1 MIEEMPEEP
10 SPPGPGQD
18 GGTTSVRDLRLT
30 DTQRRILLALCRP
43 CMGESRYAT
52 PATNQEI
59 ASELFLSVDA
69 IKAHLRAL
77 YRKFGVEPLPHNQKR
92 ARLVELVLEGGIV
105 SSDALPDVA
114 PPAPADSRRPG
125 HRRALFGSAI
135 VLGLI
140 GLGLALAAI
149 LSAGS
154 GESAEEAPSKGEYV
168 AAVNGYCRL
177 ALGRLEPVGGQRRS
191 DAATADRAGN
201 YLAVLETM
209 RGRLASLTPPSEGD
223 RALERFRAGLRRAAD
238 FTDVVARRPP
248 PPGSRQGANVV
259 AELTLAAGQVQAGAL
274 GYHLGRDCTGIGQV
288 VARSARNAARAP

>member
-1 MIEEMPEEP
+1 MSEEP
-10 SPPGPGQD
+10 PAPGSGRD
-18 GGTTSVRDLRLT
+18 GGMTSVRDLRLT

-59 ASELFLSVDA
+59 ASEVFLSVDA

-105 SSDALPDVA
+105 SSDELPEVR
-114 PPAPADSRRPG
+114 PPERADARR
-125 HRRALFGSAI
+125 HERRRALLGSA
-135 VLGLI
+135 VALGLI
-140 GLGLALAAI
+140 GVGVALAAI
-149 LSAGS
+149 LSGGS
-154 GESAEEAPSKGEYV
+154 GDSADEGPSRAEYV

-177 ALGRLEPVGGQRRS
+177 ALGRLEPAGGRRRG
-191 DAATADRAGN
+191 DAATANRAGN

-209 RGRLASLTPPSEGD
+209 RGRLESLTRPSGDD
-223 RALERFRAGLRRAAD
+223 RALQRFRAGLRRAAD
-238 FTDVVARRPP
+238 FTDIVARQPP
-248 PPGSRQGANVV
+248 RPGSRQSVEVV

-274 GYHLGRDCTGIGQV
+274 GYNLGRDCTGIGDV

>member
-10 SPPGPGQD
+10 SPPGPD

-43 CMGESRYAT
+43 CMGDSRYAT

-105 SSDALPDVA
+105 PTDEPPDVVT
-114 PPAPADSRRPG
+114 PAPADSRRPG
-125 HRRALFGSAI
+125 RRRALVGSAI
-135 VLGLI
+135 ALGLI
-140 GLGLALAAI
+140 GLALAAI
-149 LSAGS
+149 LSGGS
-154 GESAEEAPSKGEYV
+154 DESAEEAPSKVEYV

-209 RGRLASLTPPSEGD
+209 RGRLESLTPPAEGD

-274 GYHLGRDCTGIGQV
+274 GYHLGRDCTGIGEV